1 MSKIWKPMGI
11 AALVIVVALAAFAT
25 VASAQEPT
33 TPQSTWP
40 YGWAREGILGDL
52 GDAIASKL
60 GITRADLDKAVED
73 AREDAINQAVE
84 DGTITKEQAQWMLN
98 PTEAAKAEIQQMVE
112 DGKITQE
119 QADWML
125 QGIEQGYMPT
135 MKGFGKGFGGRGFGG
150 HDFGG
155 MRGGRFFGG
164 SPDKAPSDSTTES
177 SLPST

>member
-1 MSKIWKPMGI
+1 MSRIWKVTGI

-73 AREDAINQAVE
+73 AREDAVNQAIE
-84 DGTITKEQAQWMLN
+84 DGTITEEQAQWMLN
-98 PTEAAKAEIQQMVE
+98 PTEAMKAQIQQMVD
-112 DGKITQE
+112 DGQITQE

-125 QGIEQGYMPT
+125 QGIEQDYMPT
-135 MKGFGKGFGGRGFGG
+135 MRGFGG
-150 HDFGG
+150 HGFGG
-155 MRGGRFFGG
+155 MRGGRGFGG
-164 SPDKAPSDSTTES
+164 FPCTPPSDSTTES
-177 SLPST
+177 SMPST